1 MDAQH
6 KKRAEYERSVEMA
19 RKREEEIRQGGSLL
33 SPTHNPVVI
42 LTRPAPRTIYLC
54 MSGLKKVRSGARTR
68 SVMKVSEEGHVYYV
82 EEEYED
88 EEEVKPVRTLLGPG
102 KMAEHLMQKYPL
114 ARYPWARDPS
124 TQGLLATR
132 MQAEAAAR
140 AAAAE
145 GGGGAAGAT
154 KPRRRR
160 PKPMMLEDGAS
171 VGSASESETS
181 SVASSVQLPAI
192 TGQRSRI

>member
-6 KKRAEYERSVEMA
+6 KKRAEYEHSVEMA
-19 RKREEEIRQGGSLL
+19 RKREEEIRQGQSLL
-33 SPTHNPVVI
+33 SPTHHPGCHPD
-42 LTRPAPRTIYLC
+42 LPPPPPAQYLC
-54 MSGLKKVRSGARTR
+54 LSGLKKVRSGARTR

-145 GGGGAAGAT
+145 GGGGAVGAT

-192 TGQRSRI
+192 TNGQR